1 MQCPSSVAI
10 EVIADGQRSLMSYEE
25 MDAHSTNLSIILQQV
40 YGIGLGNIV
49 PIFVDQTVDLLMAV
63 NGILKAG
70 AGYQRCTQFN
80 SIQVDPS
87 TWIALSSKA
96 RN

>member
-25 MDAHSTNLSIILQQV
+25 MDAHV